1 MTCKIT
7 TFPQNKY
14 IPKTRILLLIL
25 RSCHSFLFKKSDKI
39 NNSDIFFL
47 QKIKIPTIN
56 NKKRIKKH
64 YYLP

>member
-25 RSCHSFLFKKSDKI
+25 YHATLFLSKKSDKI
-39 NNSDIFFL
+39 NNSGIFFL
-47 QKIKIPTIN
+47 QKIKIPTI
-56 NKKRIKKH
+56 KQ
-64 YYLP
+64 